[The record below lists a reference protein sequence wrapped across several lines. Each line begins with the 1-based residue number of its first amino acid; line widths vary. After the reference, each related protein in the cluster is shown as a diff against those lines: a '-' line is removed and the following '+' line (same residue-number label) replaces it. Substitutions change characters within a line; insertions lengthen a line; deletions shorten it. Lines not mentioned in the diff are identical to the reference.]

1 MSNFLFFQPEK
12 QFFIHA
18 KIQLQHIVC
27 RIAFLEFENNN
38 SIICTIFCIIKH
50 TIKRVI
56 VHQHP
61 DEIAVCT
68 RRKKSQRRYHHSWQI
83 ILLPSTDHPK
93 TKYHVFVTV
102 LYLVLKMCQKLKWNI
117 LGFQNIGTFIG
128 WSQCSSR

>member
-1 MSNFLFFQPEK
+1 MK
-12 QFFIHA
+12 
-18 KIQLQHIVC
+18 
-27 RIAFLEFENNN
+27 NNN
-38 SIICTIFCIIKH
+38 SIICTIFCIIKN

-93 TKYHVFVTV
+93 TKYHVFEMVIVFIHSALFGTKKV
-102 LYLVLKMCQKLKWNI
+102 PEIAVKYFGQIEV
-117 LGFQNIGTFIG
+117 FQNIG
-128 WSQCSSR
+128 